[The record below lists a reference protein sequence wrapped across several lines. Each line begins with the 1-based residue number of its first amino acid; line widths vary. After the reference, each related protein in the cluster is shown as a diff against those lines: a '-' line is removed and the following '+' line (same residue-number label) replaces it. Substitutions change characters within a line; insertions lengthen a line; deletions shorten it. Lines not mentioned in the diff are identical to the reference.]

1 MSVVPVVDVLQGRAA
16 VDSEVTVRGWVR
28 TRRDSKAGISFL
40 AVYDGSCFDPLQAV
54 VNNSLPNYQ
63 DEVLHLTTGCSVEVT
78 GKVVASPG
86 EGQSFELQAT
96 AIKVVG
102 WVDDPDTYPMAA
114 KRHSIEYL
122 REVAHLRP
130 RTNLI
135 GAVARV
141 RHTLAQAIHRFFH
154 ENGYFWVSTPL
165 ITASDTEGAGEMF
178 RVSTLDLENLPR
190 TDKGAVDFSEDFFG
204 KEAFLTVSGQLNG
217 ETYACALSKVYT
229 FGPTFRAENSNTSR
243 HLAEFW
249 MIEPEV
255 AFATLDD
262 VAGLAES
269 MLKYVFQAVLD
280 ERADDLK
287 FFAERVDKDAIARL
301 ERFVSSDF
309 AQVDYT
315 DAIEILL
322 ASGQTFENPVSWGID
337 LSSEHER
344 YLAEKHFQAPVVVKN
359 YPKDIKAFYMRMNED
374 GKTVAAMD
382 VLAPGIGEIIGG
394 SQREERLD
402 VLDQRLEEMGLNK
415 EDYWWYRDLHWG
427 ERLLDSSVQMIRNV
441 PHLALIPLVIL
452 WFGIDESAK
461 IFLVALGT
469 LFPIYLNTY
478 HGIKNIDR
486 GLLEMARSYGLSGF
500 RLFTQ
505 VVLPGALP
513 SIMVGV
519 RFALGFMWLTLIV
532 AETISANSGIGY
544 LAMNAR
550 EFLQTDVVVVA
561 IVLYALLGKLA
572 DVGAQLLE
580 RVWLRWHPAYQL
592 KQGEA
597 L

>member
-1 MSVVPVVDVLQGRAA
+1 MSVVPVVDVLQGRVA

-28 TRRDSKAGISFL
+28 TRRDSKAGISFI
-40 AVYDGSCFDPLQAV
+40 AVYDGSCFNPLQAV
-54 VNNSLPNYQ
+54 VNNNLSNYQ
-63 DEVLHLTTGCSVEVT
+63 DDVLRLTTGCSVEIT
-78 GKVVASPG
+78 GNVVASPG

-96 AIKVVG
+96 NVNVVG

-190 TDKGAVDFSEDFFG
+190 TEQGKVDFSEDFFG

-217 ETYACALSKVYT
+217 ETYACALSNVYT

-255 AFATLDD
+255 AFASLDD
-262 VAGLAES
+262 VAALAENL
-269 MLKYVFQAVLD
+269 LKYVFQAVLN
-280 ERADDLK
+280 ERADDMA
-287 FFAERVDKDAIARL
+287 FFAERVDKEAVTRL
-301 ERFVSSDF
+301 EKFVSSDF

-315 DAIEILL
+315 DAVEILL
-322 ASGQTFENPVSWGID
+322 NCGQQFENPVYWGVD

-344 YLAEKHFQAPVVVKN
+344 YLAEQHFKAPVVVKN
-359 YPKDIKAFYMRMNED
+359 YPKDIKAFYMRMNDD

-394 SQREERLD
+394 SQREERLAE
-402 VLDQRLEEMGLNK
+402 LDSRLEEMGLNK
-415 EDYWWYRDLHWG
+415 EDYWWYRDLRRYGTIPHSG
-427 ERLLDSSVQMIRNV
+427 FGLGFERLIAYVTGVQNVRDVIPFPRTPRN
-441 PHLALIPLVIL
+441 AS
-452 WFGIDESAK
+452 F
-461 IFLVALGT
+461 
-469 LFPIYLNTY
+469 
-478 HGIKNIDR
+478 
-486 GLLEMARSYGLSGF
+486 
-500 RLFTQ
+500 
-505 VVLPGALP
+505 
-513 SIMVGV
+513 
-519 RFALGFMWLTLIV
+519 
-532 AETISANSGIGY
+532 
-544 LAMNAR
+544 
-550 EFLQTDVVVVA
+550 
-561 IVLYALLGKLA
+561 
-572 DVGAQLLE
+572 
-580 RVWLRWHPAYQL
+580 
-592 KQGEA
+592 
-597 L
+597 